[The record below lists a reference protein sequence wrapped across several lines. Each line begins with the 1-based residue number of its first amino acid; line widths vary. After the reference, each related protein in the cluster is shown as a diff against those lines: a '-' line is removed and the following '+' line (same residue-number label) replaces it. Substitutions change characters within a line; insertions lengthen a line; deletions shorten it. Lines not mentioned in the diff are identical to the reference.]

1 MSRQRNYAHA
11 TSGNALLRLATV
23 EAGFPA
29 GDELGGAQSG
39 VTVCM
44 CEGWRPPHMQT
55 HPGVCGV
62 ASP

>member
-29 GDELGGAQSG
+29 GVDPGGARIG
-39 VTVCM
+39 VTVCV
-44 CEGWRPPHMQT
+44 CGGWRPPQQT
-55 HPGVCGV
+55 HPGVCEV

>member
-29 GDELGGAQSG
+29 GVELGGAQSG

-44 CEGWRPPHMQT
+44 C
-55 HPGVCGV
+55 GVGV
-62 ASP
+62 PRTATLRVHVWGG